1 MPDRLQLQ
9 QATAGVDLDLSVIF
23 LGALKA
29 YFSCFIFVVL
39 FTEIQDL
46 VKVRQKVRG
55 QKKDPSNAWRAL
67 AGVDL
72 AFQVKHRLGL

>member
-1 MPDRLQLQ
+1 MPDRPQLQ
-9 QATAGVDLDLSVIF
+9 QAIAGVDLDLSVIF

-46 VKVRQKVRG
+46 VK
-55 QKKDPSNAWRAL
+55 DPSNAWRAL